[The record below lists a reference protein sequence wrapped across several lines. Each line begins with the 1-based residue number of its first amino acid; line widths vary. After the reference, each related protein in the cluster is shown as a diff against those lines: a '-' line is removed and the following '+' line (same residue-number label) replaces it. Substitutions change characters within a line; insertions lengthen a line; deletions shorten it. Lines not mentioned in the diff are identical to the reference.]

1 MTIYIPAVRAQVL
14 TMVHKAFSDLA
25 PTPSLTSPPQPLPHS
40 LASSFAVTQTHQA
53 SSYIRALLLEFPRA
67 WNALPQ
73 LSAKLITHFLQV
85 SPEWSPPGTSLPWPG
100 SIRCP
105 CDSTALVPPLFPSL
119 FLSSTAVTTCWRSTH
134 KWMLHH
140 HVLKYHIICTIPYIT
155 YDTQCNCGYWCVVCP
170 PPAAPSPTH
179 TLNITSVNKEPVQ

>member
-1 MTIYIPAVRAQVL
+1 MPWHYILLSFHLFREASCFSNIGTRSSETLGTRGHLRTMTIYIPAVRAQVL
-14 TMVHKAFSDLA
+14 MMVHKAFSDLA

-119 FLSSTAVTTCWRSTH
+119 FLSSTAVTTC
-134 KWMLHH
+134 
-140 HVLKYHIICTIPYIT
+140 
-155 YDTQCNCGYWCVVCP
+155 
-170 PPAAPSPTH
+170 
-179 TLNITSVNKEPVQ
+179 